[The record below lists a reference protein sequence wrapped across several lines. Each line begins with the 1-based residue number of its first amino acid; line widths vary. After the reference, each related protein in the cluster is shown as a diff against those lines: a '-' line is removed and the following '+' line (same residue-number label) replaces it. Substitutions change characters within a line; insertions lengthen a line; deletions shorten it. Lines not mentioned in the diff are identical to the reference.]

1 MVPTYTAP
9 IVSSR
14 SLTRRS
20 VKAHSYSKRG
30 RLLIRP
36 APLP

>member
-1 MVPTYTAP
+1 MVPTRTAL
-9 IVSSR
+9 IVMSR
-14 SLTRRS
+14 SLTRRL
-20 VKAHSYSKRG
+20 VKAHSHGKRG